1 MSDKPL
7 EETVYKGTHLTK
19 EQREQATAQMVKPT
33 STGTSD
39 KTLRTPIGD
48 LSVGDVVTMSK
59 GDLSSLIN
67 DLKKGYDKK
76 IEDMESSFEKVKLQ
90 LEKNSNVRILEKQ
103 GEFRPSGVR
112 VHQYGPPD
120 MRSRMDAK
128 YKKEHPDR
136 FHWWVTNHPT
146 LLPLRRA
153 QGFEPVHDKNGSE
166 VTDLDGVLM
175 SMPLAKAEEEILR
188 PNRESR
194 QRMREAV
201 GGEFKEQAADMGVE
215 TFDDI
220 KYDKVEEG

>member
-1 MSDKPL
+1 MS
-7 EETVYKGTHLTK
+7 YKSGDTAYTGTSLTK
-19 EQREQATAQMVKPT
+19 EQREQAVKSTA
-33 STGTSD
+33 TGTPD
-39 KTLRTPIGD
+39 KTLHTPIGD
-48 LSVGDVVTMSK
+48 LSVQKVVSMSK
-59 GDLSSLIN
+59 SDTEKLIKE
-67 DLKKGYDKK
+67 LKDGYDKK
-76 IEDMESSFEKVKLQ
+76 IADMESSFEKVKVQ
-90 LEKNSNVRILEKQ
+90 LEKNSNVRILEKK
-103 GEFRPSGVR
+103 GEFRSNGVEVR
-112 VHQYGPPD
+112 QYGPPD

-128 YKKEHPDR
+128 YKKAHPDR

-153 QGFEPVHDKNGSE
+153 QGFEPVLDKNGSE

-188 PNRESR
+188 PNQESR
-194 QRMREAV
+194 QRMREAI